1 MSFNKFFSYWFNTWN
16 KQKKKFLKFK
26 FFKVIF
32 SFFKP
37 FFKKNQFQ
45 KINNF
50 FWPIR
55 NTLNETF
62 WTKSIWPV
70 KKKIN
75 GLFLR
80 KNKIF
85 YKGRYARNRQTC
97 RVIVFWTIAL
107 NLFCLYGLYFF
118 FYQFTFNFGYF
129 WWGLIILYFYL
140 TWSNILKNKFY
151 NPINL
156 FFEIFY
162 FFRWCVNFIKNIMY

>member
-1 MSFNKFFSYWFNTWN
+1 MFFFKNLKSRIFWWN
-16 KQKKKFLKFK
+16 KHKQKFLKFK
-26 FFKVIF
+26 FFKAMI
-32 SFFKP
+32 SFIKP
-37 FFKKNQFQ
+37 FFKQNLFTKLN
-45 KINNF
+45 II
-50 FWPIR
+50 FWPVR
-55 NTLNETF
+55 NSLNEFF

-70 KKKIN
+70 KNKIS
-75 GLFLR
+75 GFFLR

-129 WWGLIILYFYL
+129 WWGLFFLYISL

-151 NPINL
+151 NPINIIL
-156 FFEIFY
+156 EIFY
-162 FFRWCVNFIKNIMY
+162 FFRWYFLVLKNFF